1 MPAPKRQAFW
11 ARVASLA
18 SLAAHARSGVLM
30 YMMNLRSHD
39 AHRAH
44 PSYATHGRRM
54 VNREKHLLLRSR
66 RAMAILTLAL
76 ALPFAGLLAGCLDNK
91 SNGSS
96 TANRSDAGAEAPV
109 SFGDMKKSFEAL
121 SARMDNERA
130 EFTKLHKRVD
140 PLPASLPGFRDVR
153 MKFYNTDEGFSVLDM
168 KIPWLSGQIDA
179 AATSGDPAAVQKIS
193 KDIAATNADLDK
205 IDAIALSLVHELA
218 PFEHMEQLRQLE
230 ITGVTPYTRT
240 LPTGFDV
247 VGAKDGIEQHLIDF
261 AEDPA
266 QKVDKTKWFVFDNLR
281 FANEGLDPRSG
292 VSEHQLRSVFE
303 ILKAYPAMTLK
314 IGGFTDNTGD
324 PADNKKRSSDR
335 AHAVEAELVRM
346 GTAPQRL
353 DAEGYGPEH
362 PLCPANDTDACKSR
376 NRRVAANV
384 TAK

>member
-1 MPAPKRQAFW
+1 
-11 ARVASLA
+11 
-18 SLAAHARSGVLM
+18 
-30 YMMNLRSHD
+30 
-39 AHRAH
+39 
-44 PSYATHGRRM
+44 M
-54 VNREKHLLLRSR
+54 VNPDKHLLLRSR
-66 RAMAILTLAL
+66 RATAILALGL
-76 ALPFAGLLAGCLDNK
+76 ALPFAGCVDNK
-91 SNGSS
+91 SSPHPS
-96 TANRSDAGAEAPV
+96 QSDAGAEAPV
-109 SFGDMKKSFEAL
+109 SFGDVKKSFEAL
-121 SARMDNERA
+121 QTRMDTERA
-130 EFTKLHKRVD
+130 AFTNLHKRFD
-140 PLPASLPGFRDVR
+140 PLPPNLPGFRDVR

-168 KIPWLSGQIDA
+168 KIPWLSGQMDA
-179 AATSGDPAAVQKIS
+179 AAKSGDPAALQKVS
-193 KDIAATNADLDK
+193 KDIDATNADLDK
-205 IDAIALSLVHELA
+205 VDVIALALVHELA

-247 VGAKDGIEQHLIDF
+247 VGAKDGIEQHLVDF

-324 PADNKKRSSDR
+324 PDAGKKRTSDR
-335 AHAVEAELVRM
+335 ANAVEAELVRM
-346 GTAPQRL
+346 GIAPQRL
-353 DAEGYGPEH
+353 DAEGFGAEH
-362 PLCPANDTDACKSR
+362 PVCPANDTDACKSR